1 MPGDVLMPEL
11 SPGMEKGNLVKWLK
25 KEGESFHAGDVLA
38 EVETDKAIMEIA
50 AEQAG
55 TLSRILV
62 AAGTADVPV
71 DQRLAVFAAEGE
83 TVEHAA
89 APAAKTAH
97 GEAAAPP
104 PARRAGRI
112 FASPVARRIA
122 RDAGLGLDAIAGS
135 GPGGRIV
142 EKDVRAVQARLP
154 PATKSSTTGF
164 QVSALYAP
172 GSYESIPH
180 DDMRRTVASRLTLA
194 VTTIP
199 QFHLRIDCEID
210 EALRLRKQVNTG
222 ASAPDAA
229 GERIRVS
236 LTDII
241 LKAYAMAFTMVPDAN
256 VTWTENALLRHK
268 GVDVALAVA
277 LPGNGLITPIV
288 RDVHAKALPA
298 IAAQTRDLVRRA
310 RERKLRPEE
319 YRGGTTAVSNL
330 AMSGIRDFTAI
341 VNPPHATILA
351 VGAPRQEALVRKGAL
366 VVGSILTV
374 TLTCDHR
381 AVDGELGAK
390 LLRRFKQLLERPAAL
405 LE

>member
-71 DQRLAVFAAEGE
+71 DQLLAVFAAEGE
-83 TVEHAA
+83 AVELAA

-104 PARRAGRI
+104 PARRDGRI
-112 FASPVARRIA
+112 FASPLARRIA
-122 RDAGLGLDAIAGS
+122 RDAGLGLDAIIGS

-142 EKDVRAVQARLP
+142 EKDVRAVQMRLP
-154 PATKSSTTGF
+154 PATKSSAAGF

-172 GSYESIPH
+172 GSYETIPH

-194 VTTIP
+194 ATTIP
-199 QFHLRIDCEID
+199 QFYLRIDCDID

-222 ASAPDAA
+222 ASASGAT
-229 GERIRVS
+229 GETIRVS

-241 LKAYAMAFTMVPDAN
+241 LKAYAMAFTLVPDAN

-268 GVDVALAVA
+268 GVDVGLAVA

-288 RDVHAKALPA
+288 RDAHAKALPA

-366 VVGSILTV
+366 VTGSILTV